1 MRFLAR
7 NRIKLIKIILIIIMS
22 FYLSSFLFSSL
33 EIKNTVNLQ
42 KDDIIKYDK
51 IEISKSNLPMYDVRF
66 EDGQT
71 ENKRLED
78 QGFENILK
86 NQRENNPKLNSL
98 KDTDKAVA
106 GNKVIA
112 ATYDDLNDPSLS
124 SRL

>member
-1 MRFLAR
+1 
-7 NRIKLIKIILIIIMS
+7 MS